1 MKILTTLHDSQR
13 LDDVLKVTDGIIVG
27 DARYA
32 KALTQDFKDDMLNII
47 GKAHQQQK
55 EVFVLF
61 NKLYTDQEL
70 LEVKDCIEKLP
81 VDKITGFIGADIGLV
96 SIFESLNLSSK
107 FVYNPETLLTNDEDF
122 NDLASKGIM
131 GAFVSKEITLE
142 DILEIASLKQYKLFY
157 FGHGHMSM
165 FYSKRHMLDTFSDYQ
180 NKPNT
185 LHKDKTLALKE
196 FKRVN
201 ETYPVLEDEA
211 GTHVFRGAIFNSFNA
226 IDALKLHVD
235 YFVVDTLF
243 LDDDYAIKIIP
254 MYQKGRLDET
264 ILEIYDQ
271 VLHDGFLF
279 DESTIKGDKN
289 D

>member
-1 MKILTTLHDSQR
+1 MKILTTLHDSQK
-13 LDDVLKVTDGIIVG
+13 LDDILKVADGIIIG
-27 DARYA
+27 DANYA
-32 KALTQDFKDDMLNII
+32 KALTQDFKEEILDII
-47 GKAHQQQK
+47 EKTYQQQK
-55 EVFVLF
+55 EIFILL
-61 NKLYTDQEL
+61 NKLYTDKEL
-70 LEVKDCIEKLP
+70 LEVKAYIMRLP

-96 SIFESLNLSSK
+96 SILESLNLSSK

-122 NDLASKGIM
+122 NDLASEGIM

-142 DILEIASLKQYKLFY
+142 DIIEITELKQYQLFY

-165 FYSKRHMLDTFSDYQ
+165 FYSKRQMLETFSDYQ

-185 LHKDKTLALKE
+185 LHKDKSLTLKE
-196 FKRVN
+196 FKRVD

-211 GTHVFRGAIFNSFNA
+211 GTHVFRGTVFNSFKA
-226 IDALKLHVD
+226 ITELKNHVD

-243 LDDDYAIKIIP
+243 MDDDYAIKVIP
-254 MYQKGRLDET
+254 MYQNGSLDET

-271 VLHDGFLF
+271 EFHDGFLF
-279 DESTIKGDKN
+279 DESIIKGDKN

>member
-1 MKILTTLHDSQR
+1 MKILTTLHDSPR

-96 SIFESLNLSSK
+96 SIFKALGLESK

-122 NDLASKGIM
+122 NDLASEGIM

-142 DILEIASLKQYKLFY
+142 DIIEIACLKKYQLFY

-165 FYSKRHMLDTFSDYQ
+165 FYSKRQMLDTFSDYQ

-185 LHKDKTLALKE
+185 LHKDKSLTLKE

-211 GTHVFRGAIFNSFNA
+211 GTHVFRGAVFNSFKA
-226 IDALKLHVD
+226 INELKRHVD
-235 YFVVDTLF
+235 YFVVDTLL
-243 LDDDYAIKIIP
+243 LDDDYAIKVIP
-254 MYQKGRLDET
+254 MYQKGSLDET
-264 ILEIYDQ
+264 VLESYKQ
-271 VLHDGFLF
+271 VFHDGFLF
-279 DESTIKGDKN
+279 DESTIKGERN

>member
-1 MKILTTLHDSQR
+1 MKILTTLHDSQK
-13 LDDVLKVTDGIIVG
+13 LDDILKVADGIIIG

-32 KALTQDFKDDMLNII
+32 KALTHDFKEEMFDII
-47 GKAHQQQK
+47 EKAHQQQK
-55 EVFVLF
+55 DIFILF
-61 NKLYTDQEL
+61 NKLYTDKEL
-70 LEVKDCIEKLP
+70 LEVKAYIMKLP
-81 VDKITGFIGADIGLV
+81 VDQIAGFIGADIGLV

-122 NDLASKGIM
+122 NDLVSEGIM

-142 DILEIASLKQYKLFY
+142 DIIEIAKLKQYQLFY

-165 FYSKRHMLDTFSDYQ
+165 FYSKRHMLDSFSDYQ

-185 LHKDKTLALKE
+185 LHHDKTLTLKE
-196 FKRVN
+196 FKRVD

-211 GTHVFRGAIFNSFNA
+211 GTHVFRGAIFNSFKA
-226 IDALKLHVD
+226 ITELKNHVD

-243 LDDDYAIKIIP
+243 LDDDYAIKVIP
-254 MYQKGRLDET
+254 MYQNNSLDET
-264 ILEIYDQ
+264 LLKQYNQ
-271 VLHDGFLF
+271 VFHDGFLF

>member
-1 MKILTTLHDSQR
+1 MKILTTIHDSQK
-13 LDDVLKVTDGIIVG
+13 LDDILKVADGIIIG

-32 KALTQDFKDDMLNII
+32 KALTHDFKEEMFDII
-47 GKAHQQQK
+47 EKAHQQQK
-55 EVFVLF
+55 DIFILF
-61 NKLYTDQEL
+61 NKLYTDKEL
-70 LEVKDCIEKLP
+70 LEVKAYIMKLP
-81 VDKITGFIGADIGLV
+81 VDQIAGFIGADIGLV

-122 NDLASKGIM
+122 NDLVSEGIM

-142 DILEIASLKQYKLFY
+142 DIIEIAKLKQYQLFY

-165 FYSKRHMLDTFSDYQ
+165 FYSKRHMLDSFSDYQ

-185 LHKDKTLALKE
+185 LHHDKTLTLKE
-196 FKRVN
+196 FKRVD

-211 GTHVFRGAIFNSFNA
+211 GTHVFRGAIFNSFKA
-226 IDALKLHVD
+226 ITELKNHVD

-243 LDDDYAIKIIP
+243 LGDDYAIKVIP
-254 MYQKGRLDET
+254 MYQKNSLDET
-264 ILEIYDQ
+264 LLKQYNQIF
-271 VLHDGFLF
+271 HDGFLF

>member
-1 MKILTTLHDSQR
+1 MKILTTLHDSQK
-13 LDDVLKVTDGIIVG
+13 LDDILKVADGIIIG

-32 KALTQDFKDDMLNII
+32 KALTHDFKEEMFDII
-47 GKAHQQQK
+47 EKAHQQQK
-55 EVFVLF
+55 DIFILF
-61 NKLYTDQEL
+61 NKLYTDKEL
-70 LEVKDCIEKLP
+70 LEVKAYIMKLP
-81 VDKITGFIGADIGLV
+81 VDQIAGFIGADIGLV

-122 NDLASKGIM
+122 NDLVSEGIM

-142 DILEIASLKQYKLFY
+142 DIIEIAKLKQYQLFY

-165 FYSKRHMLDTFSDYQ
+165 FYSKRHMLDSFSDYQ

-185 LHKDKTLALKE
+185 LHHDKTLTLKE
-196 FKRVN
+196 FKRVD

-211 GTHVFRGAIFNSFNA
+211 GTHVFRGAVFNSFKA
-226 IDALKLHVD
+226 ITELKNHID

-243 LDDDYAIKIIP
+243 LDDDYAIKVIP
-254 MYQKGRLDET
+254 MYQNNSLDET
-264 ILEIYDQ
+264 FLKQYNQ
-271 VLHDGFLF
+271 VFHDGFLF